1 MAETGFAGLG
11 FGGLGF
17 VGLGNM
23 GRPMAANIIAT
34 GASLLVNDRDAGAVA
49 ALVAQGAE
57 DAGSLKA
64 LCARAETVFLSLP
77 TPEVVLAVGR
87 EIASH
92 PGSVK
97 RVVDLS
103 TTGPRAEMDLA
114 EVLAASGIALIDSPV
129 SGGVAG
135 AKKGTLALMAAGPS
149 PHFER
154 VEPLLLA
161 LGKVIRVANEPGKAQ
176 VMKLINNICSAASLA
191 ITSEAMVMGAK
202 AGLDADVM
210 IEVLNAGS
218 GRTSASTDKIPR
230 FVLPRGFDFGFA
242 IALSLKDIRL
252 ALEEAERLGCQ
263 MLVGNAVRTLFSI
276 TKAQIGP
283 DADMTEIIRPLEAW
297 AGTELRG
304 KAAG

>member
-1 MAETGFAGLG
+1 MSET
-11 FGGLGF
+11 GF

-23 GRPMAANIIAT
+23 GRPMAENILRA
-34 GASLLVNDRDAGAVA
+34 GARLVVHDRDPGALAALAAAGAQDAGGLA
-49 ALVAQGAE
+49 ALC
-57 DAGSLKA
+57 D
-64 LCARAETVFLSLP
+64 RAETVFLSLP

-87 EIASH
+87 EIAAH
-92 PGSVK
+92 PGAVK

-103 TTGPRAEMDLA
+103 TTGPKAEMDLA
-114 EVLAASGIALIDSPV
+114 GILGAAGIALIDSPV

-149 PHFER
+149 ADFDA
-154 VEPLLLA
+154 VEPMLKA
-161 LGKVIRVANEPGKAQ
+161 LGKVIRVAEEPGKAQ
-176 VMKLINNICSAASLA
+176 VMKLINNICSAAALA

-210 IEVLNAGS
+210 VEVLNAGS
-218 GRTSASTDKIPR
+218 GRTSASADKIPR

-252 ALEEAERLGCQ
+252 CLEEAERLGCQ

-276 TKAQIGP
+276 TKAQCGP
-283 DADMTEIIRPLEAW
+283 DADMTEIIRPLEIW
-297 AGTELRG
+297 AGAEVRG

>member
-1 MAETGFAGLG
+1 MSET
-11 FGGLGF
+11 GF

-23 GRPMAANIIAT
+23 GRPMAENILRA
-34 GASLLVNDRDAGAVA
+34 GARLVVHDRDPGALAALAAAGA
-49 ALVAQGAE
+49 Q
-57 DAGSLKA
+57 DAGGLAA

-87 EIASH
+87 EIAAH
-92 PGSVK
+92 PGAVK

-103 TTGPRAEMDLA
+103 TTGPKAEMDLA
-114 EVLAASGIALIDSPV
+114 EILGQTGIALIDSPV

-135 AKKGTLALMAAGPS
+135 AKKGTLALMAAGPAA
-149 PHFER
+149 HFDA
-154 VEPLLLA
+154 VEPMLKA
-161 LGKVIRVANEPGKAQ
+161 LGKVIRVAEEPGKAQ
-176 VMKLINNICSAASLA
+176 VMKLINNICSAAALA

-210 IEVLNAGS
+210 VEVLNAGS
-218 GRTSASTDKIPR
+218 GRTSASADKIPR

-252 ALEEAERLGCQ
+252 CLEEAERLGCQ

-276 TKAQIGP
+276 TKAQCGP
-283 DADMTEIIRPLEAW
+283 DADMTEIIRPLEIW
-297 AGTELRG
+297 AGAEVRG
-304 KAAG
+304 RAAG